1 MDLPRAAGVLL
12 HISSLPGKFGSGD
25 LGGGARNFVDFLA
38 ESSQSYWQVLPL
50 GPTCGVFADSP
61 YMSFSAF
68 AGNPLFIDLADLVEQ
83 GLFSARLL
91 AGGPDFSEYLLD
103 YEGATSW
110 RAPLLEEAWRGFR
123 TAQSP
128 EFATFRETRPW
139 LEDYALFMALR
150 ESQGGQPWCSWPR
163 GLAGRD
169 AAALVGAREKLV
181 DQVGFHC
188 FLQFQFFRQWQRLR
202 QYARARKVRLIGDLP
217 IYVGHDSA
225 DVWAHPGFFC
235 LRPEDFQPS
244 QVAGVPPDYFSATG
258 QRWGNPVY
266 RWETA
271 PGVVNKPLYDWW
283 AARLGALLEMTD
295 LCRIDHFRGFE
306 SYWSIAAEE
315 ETAVHGRWVKGPGET
330 FFAAMRGALGELP
343 FIAEDLGM
351 ITPEVNELLRALGLP
366 GMKVLQFAFDGDEKN
381 LYLPHNFSTTNSVV
395 YTGTHDNNTTLGW
408 YLDETTGEK
417 VRGQLRRYLG
427 SDGRSISHD
436 LIRCAF
442 GSVARLAIAPL
453 QDILG
458 FGGDCRLNTPG
469 TSQGNWRWRCAP
481 RFFTSETATWLREE
495 TTFYNRL
502 GDLCNPINQG
512 RADE

>member
-25 LGGGARNFVDFLA
+25 LGGGARNFIDFLA

-50 GPTCGVFADSP
+50 GPTGGVFADSP

-68 AGNPLFIDLADLVEQ
+68 AGNPLFIDFADLAEQ
-83 GLFSARLL
+83 GLLSSQILSGL
-91 AGGPDFSEYLLD
+91 PDFSEYLLD
-103 YEGATSW
+103 YEGATAW
-110 RAPLLEEAWRGFR
+110 RAPLLEEAWRAFR
-123 TAQSP
+123 TAPPP
-128 EFATFRETRPW
+128 EFEIFRKTHPW

-150 ESQGGQPWCSWPR
+150 EVHGGQSWCTWPR
-163 GLAGRD
+163 PLAGR
-169 AAALVGAREKLV
+169 AAKALAGAREKSAER
-181 DQVGFHC
+181 VGFHC
-188 FLQFQFFRQWQRLR
+188 FLQYQFFRQWQRLR
-202 QYARARKVRLIGDLP
+202 QYAKARNVRLIGDLP

-225 DVWAHPGFFC
+225 DVWAHPEFFQ
-235 LRPEDFQPS
+235 LRPDDFLPS

-271 PGVVNKPLYDWW
+271 PGAVNEPLYDWW

-306 SYWSIAAEE
+306 SYWAIPAEE
-315 ETAVHGRWVKGPGET
+315 ETAVHGTWVKGPGAP
-330 FFAAMRGALGELP
+330 FFTAMREVLGELP
-343 FIAEDLGM
+343 FIAEDLGV
-351 ITPEVNELLRALGLP
+351 ITPAVNELLRTLGLP

-381 LYLPHNFSTTNSVV
+381 LYLPHNFSSTNSVV

-408 YLDETTGEK
+408 YLDAATGDK

-427 SDGRSISHD
+427 SDGNAISHD

-453 QDILG
+453 QDVLS

-481 RFFTSETATWLREE
+481 RFLTSEMARWLREE
-495 TTFYNRL
+495 TIFYNR
-502 GDLCNPINQG
+502 GDGLQPQGNQ
-512 RADE
+512 RQADE